1 MYLYRF
7 IGRVFGLETHVEV
20 KPLHNFE
27 VQSQHQ
33 SVIVFLA
40 VVSFFAPICYGTV
53 MFVFQSQIRQS
64 FHFPFRLIGR
74 HVQRVAVFVFQHGV
88 RGLVTIHVGVVSHTP
103 VALGAVIV
111 YGKGG
116 LGVKPARQFDVVSQ
130 RCPIALQLVVA
141 RVKAVAQVVK
151 GKHVAVDVVS
161 SA

>member
-1 MYLYRF
+1 MYLNHF

-20 KPLHNFE
+20 KPLHDFE

-33 SVIVFLA
+33 PVIVL
-40 VVSFFAPICYGTV
+40 VTVISFFAPVCYGAV
-53 MFVFQSQIRQS
+53 MFVFKSKAYKS
-64 FHFPFRLIGR
+64 VHFPFRLIGR

-103 VALGAVIV
+103 VALGVAIV
-111 YGKGG
+111 YGEGG
-116 LGVKPARQFDVVSQ
+116 LSVKPTRQFDVVSQ